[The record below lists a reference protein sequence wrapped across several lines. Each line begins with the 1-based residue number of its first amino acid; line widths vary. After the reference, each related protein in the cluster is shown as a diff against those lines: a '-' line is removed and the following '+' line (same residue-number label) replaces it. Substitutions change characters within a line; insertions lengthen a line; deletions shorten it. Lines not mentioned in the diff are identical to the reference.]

1 MTRATAPAPSTSAS
15 STPPEPSLL
24 ERYRVRYPWLDHLVR
39 AGVRYTEKHG
49 THYAAAIT
57 YFSILALVPL
67 IMIAFAVVAIVLAGN
82 PALLDQLRTSI
93 TDAVP
98 AGLDSVVQPVI
109 DQAIASRNTVGV
121 IGLVGALYTGL
132 SWMYQLREA
141 LSEQWD
147 QHAVR
152 PNIVR
157 MYVGDFFAMIGLG
170 VALVA
175 SFAIT
180 AAGSGLSGV
189 VLEFLGFSEVGWA
202 RVLFTIAGIVVTL
215 LADWLVFLW
224 VLSRLP
230 RDPVTLRSAA
240 RAAVLAAVGFVVL
253 QQVGTFYLAT
263 VTNSP
268 TGATF
273 GPIIGLLVFANLVS
287 QFILFVT
294 AWAATMRENRVEA
307 IAEPAPVIVRPAVT
321 VSRRPRAATAAGL
334 VGAGAVLGAVG
345 GLLGRRRD

>member
-1 MTRATAPAPSTSAS
+1 MTRASVPAPSTPAS
-15 STPPEPSLL
+15 STAPGPSLL
-24 ERYRVRYPWLDHLVR
+24 ERHRARYPWLDHLVR
-39 AGVRYTEKHG
+39 AGERYTQKHG

-57 YFSILALVPL
+57 YFSVLALVPL
-67 IMIAFAVVAIVLAGN
+67 IMIAFAVVAIVLAGD
-82 PALLDQLRTSI
+82 ATLLDQLRTAI
-93 TDAVP
+93 AGAVP
-98 AGLDSVVQPVI
+98 SGLDPVVQPVI
-109 DQAIASRNTVGV
+109 DQAIASRNTVG
-121 IGLVGALYTGL
+121 ILGLVGALYTGL

-152 PNIVR
+152 PNIVL
-157 MYVGDFFAMIGLG
+157 MYVGDFFATIGLG
-170 VALVA
+170 VALLA
-175 SFAIT
+175 SFAVT
-180 AAGSGLSGV
+180 AAGSGLSGL

-202 RVLFTIAGIVVTL
+202 RVLFAVAGVVVTL
-215 LADWLVFLW
+215 VANWLVFLW

-253 QQVGTFYLAT
+253 QQVGTLYLAT
-263 VTNSP
+263 VTSSP

-287 QFILFVT
+287 QFILFVA

-321 VSRRPRAATAAGL
+321 VTRRPRVGTAAGL